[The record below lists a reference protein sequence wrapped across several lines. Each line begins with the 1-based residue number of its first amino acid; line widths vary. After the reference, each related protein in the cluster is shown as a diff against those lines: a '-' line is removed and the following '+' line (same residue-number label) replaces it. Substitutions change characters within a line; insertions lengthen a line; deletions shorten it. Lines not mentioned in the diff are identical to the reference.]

1 MQTQIHVQDG
11 VMTVA
16 SSQDCTA
23 IAEACK
29 RQHNEGIHGTSEMK
43 LAGRIPDIFVNKYL
57 TDNNVTFA
65 QFIKEPEHARRVLN
79 DPAMAHFRVWKGRM

>member
-16 SSQDCTA
+16 SSQDCTG

-65 QFIKEPEHARRVLN
+65 QFIKEPEHARRMLN
-79 DPAMAHFRVWKGRM
+79 DPAMAHFRVWKGKI